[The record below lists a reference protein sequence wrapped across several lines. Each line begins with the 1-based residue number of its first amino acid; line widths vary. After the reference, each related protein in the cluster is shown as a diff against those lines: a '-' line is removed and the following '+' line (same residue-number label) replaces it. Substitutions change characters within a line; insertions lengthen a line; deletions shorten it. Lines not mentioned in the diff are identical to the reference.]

1 MARTGLTGRRIT
13 VPKNTTK
20 RVTSSK
26 PKKEKTFKE
35 AFAEARKKHGG
46 GGGTF
51 TWRNKKYTTDYK
63 SEKKKPTPPIPKE
76 KPTQKKSLKGYGGKT
91 TIKRKPTRNKEGLSK
106 GSKTRKSRVIT
117 YEPPIPGARTVD
129 TVIRPTDAKEPARPP
144 KLAAPSKPKPDLKPP
159 SKIRKPTRRT
169 TTAITKSQI
178 QKDREQAIKD
188 TVKGLW
194 SKVKK
199 GFTTV
204 GGAQKSAS
212 RAGGGVIIH
221 IGAGKAL
228 RGQGKVRRR
237 KGGRVY

>member
-63 SEKKKPTPPIPKE
+63 SEKKKPTPPPIPKE
-76 KPTQKKSLKGYGGKT
+76 KPTPPPITGGKPRQKKSLRGYSATTTTTKKPGTARYGGKKLVRKVT
-91 TIKRKPTRNKEGLSK
+91 TPTNK
-106 GSKTRKSRVIT
+106 IT
-117 YEPPIPGARTVD
+117 TNN
-129 TVIRPTDAKEPARPP
+129 K
-144 KLAAPSKPKPDLKPP
+144 
-159 SKIRKPTRRT
+159 T

-178 QKDREQAIKD
+178 QKDRERAIKD
-188 TVKGLW
+188 AVKNLW
-194 SKVKK
+194 TKVKK
-199 GFTTV
+199 GIAP
-204 GGAQKSAS
+204 GAQKSAS

-228 RGQGKVRRR
+228 RGHGKVRRR
-237 KGGRVY
+237 KGGKIY

>member
-63 SEKKKPTPPIPKE
+63 SEKKKPTPPPITGG
-76 KPTQKKSLKGYGGKT
+76 KPRQKKSLRGYSATTTTTKKPGTARYGGKKLVRKVT
-91 TIKRKPTRNKEGLSK
+91 TPTNK
-106 GSKTRKSRVIT
+106 IT
-117 YEPPIPGARTVD
+117 TNN
-129 TVIRPTDAKEPARPP
+129 K
-144 KLAAPSKPKPDLKPP
+144 
-159 SKIRKPTRRT
+159 T

-188 TVKGLW
+188 AVAGLW
-194 SKVKK
+194 TKFKK
-199 GFTTV
+199 GFAP
-204 GGAQKSAS
+204 GSQKSAR

-228 RGQGKVRRR
+228 RGHGKVRRR
-237 KGGRVY
+237 KGGKIY